1 MIAPLLYLNF
11 DKARLTRQ
19 MEIVP
24 EQMNQGVRLRQGPLG
39 FEVELINGF

>member
-1 MIAPLLYLNF
+1 MIAPLLYIIF

-24 EQMNQGVRLRQGPLG
+24 EQMNQGLRLRLGPLG
-39 FEVELINGF
+39 FEVEPINGF